1 MKDIDTLLPRVLRYA
16 PACPEVLALSHLRDA
31 GKAFCQRTKLWRMA
45 DAFTIPDTGED
56 ILCAPQGSYILEIVA
71 ARLDGNKLEPVT
83 ASYLDAHQFGWR
95 DDTESSG
102 ARWITQTEPDSVRVV
117 PVQGGTL
124 KFELVLAPSDDA
136 DQLPDFM
143 VDQYAQAIANGAI
156 GEILSTPSDFANP
169 QLGGAFV
176 QRFEADL
183 GRLSVSARKGQQNA
197 PLRTRA
203 SFF

>member
-31 GKAFCQRTKLWRMA
+31 GKEFCRRTRLWRMA

-56 ILCAPQGSYILEIVA
+56 ILCAPQGSYILEIA
-71 ARLDGNKLEPVT
+71 GSRLDGRDLEPVT
-83 ASYLDAHQFGWR
+83 ALFLDAHYFGWR
-95 DDTESSG
+95 DDISASG
-102 ARWITQTEPDSVRVV
+102 ARWVTQTEPDSVRVV
-117 PVQGGTL
+117 PPQGGTL
-124 KFELVLAPSDDA
+124 KLELILAPTDDA
-136 DQLPDFM
+136 DQFPDFM

-176 QRFEADL
+176 QRFNADL
-183 GRLSVSARKGQQNA
+183 DRLSVSARKGQQNA
-197 PLRTRA
+197 PMRA
-203 SFF
+203 RAQFF